1 MSGVLTHLIYTE
13 YEQKEDRKMK
23 HTSRC
28 FLLALAWGCAIVP
41 LAAQQVYT
49 LDQCV
54 EQALRNNARTKNAAN
69 DLGMAEQQRKAAFTK
84 YFPTI
89 SATGMG
95 FLADRSLMQIDMA
108 RGMSMKLLKNGLMG
122 GVNASLPLFAGG
134 QIVQGNQLAKVN
146 VEKYRLLGRQAENEV
161 RLTAEQYFWQVAML
175 KEKLRTLGVVESQL
189 AEIHKDVDA
198 AVSAGI
204 TNRNDLLQV
213 QLRQNDTRST
223 RINVENA
230 LALSRR
236 LLAQY
241 IGTPGDSVDVAFQVT
256 DSLPPSPEWIYRSP
270 EASLILTPEYNLLQ
284 AQLKASKIE
293 HKISIGKNLPTVAIG
308 GGFMHDNLS
317 DRSKPFWMGF
327 ATVSIPLSGWW
338 EGSHDMK
345 RARLAV
351 RNNENSLRDGSEL
364 LIINMQNTWNAM
376 NDAYKQVEIAV
387 ESIGQ
392 ASENLRLQTDYY
404 QAGTCTMSD
413 LLEAQ
418 ALYQQSRDKYVE
430 SYAQYEVKKREY
442 LQATGR

>member
-1 MSGVLTHLIYTE
+1 MTAPI
-13 YEQKEDRKMK
+13 
-23 HTSRC
+23 
-28 FLLALAWGCAIVP
+28 
-41 LAAQQVYT
+41 AAQQVYT

-54 EQALRNNARTKNAAN
+54 EQALRNNARMQNAQN
-69 DLGMAEQQRKAAFTK
+69 ELGMAEQQRKSAFTK
-84 YFPTI
+84 YFPTV
-89 SATGMG
+89 SATGIG
-95 FLADRSLMQIDMA
+95 FMADKDLLQMDVA
-108 RGMSMKLLKNGLMG
+108 PGMSMKLLKNGLMG
-122 GVNASLPLFAGG
+122 GVNATLPLFTGG

-161 RLTAEQYFWQVAML
+161 RLTTEQYFWQVAML
-175 KEKLRTLGVVESQL
+175 KEKLRTLSVVESQL
-189 AEIHKDVDA
+189 AGMHKDVDA

-230 LALSRR
+230 LTLSRR

-241 IGTPGDSVDVAFQVT
+241 IGTPDDSVDVAFAVS
-256 DSLPPSPEWIYRSP
+256 DSLPPSPLGLYRAP
-270 EASLILTPEYNLLQ
+270 EASLVLTPEYNLLQ
-284 AQLKASKIE
+284 AQ
-293 HKISIGKNLPTVAIG
+293 HKMSVGKNLPTVAIG

-317 DRSKPFWMGF
+317 DRHKPFWMGF

-338 EGSHDMK
+338 EGSHNMK
-345 RARLAV
+345 RSRLAV
-351 RNNENSLRDGSEL
+351 RNNENNLRDGSEL
-364 LIINMQNTWNAM
+364 LVINMQNTWNALT
-376 NDAYKQVEIAV
+376 DAYKQVQIAI

-392 ASENLRLQTDYY
+392 ATENLRLQTDYY
-404 QAGTCTMSD
+404 HAGTCTMSD

-418 ALYQQSRDKYVE
+418 TLYQQSRDKYVE

>member
-1 MSGVLTHLIYTE
+1 MALTWSCTI
-13 YEQKEDRKMK
+13 
-23 HTSRC
+23 
-28 FLLALAWGCAIVP
+28 AP

-54 EQALRNNARTKNAAN
+54 ENALRNNARMQNASN
-69 DLGMAEQQRKAAFTK
+69 DLGMAEQQRQAAFTK
-84 YFPTI
+84 YFPTV
-89 SATGMG
+89 STTGIG
-95 FLADRSLMQIDMA
+95 FMADKDLMQINVA
-108 RGMSMKLLKNGLMG
+108 EGMSMKLLKNGLMG
-122 GVNASLPLFAGG
+122 GVNASLPLFTGG

>member
-1 MSGVLTHLIYTE
+1 MT
-13 YEQKEDRKMK
+13 
-23 HTSRC
+23 
-28 FLLALAWGCAIVP
+28 AP

-54 EQALRNNARTKNAAN
+54 EQALRNNARMQNAQN
-69 DLGMAEQQRKAAFTK
+69 ELGMAEQQRKSAFTK
-84 YFPTI
+84 YFPTV
-89 SATGMG
+89 SATGIG
-95 FLADRSLMQIDMA
+95 FMADKDLLQMDVA
-108 RGMSMKLLKNGLMG
+108 PGMSMKLLKNGLMG
-122 GVNASLPLFAGG
+122 GVNATLPLFTGG

-161 RLTAEQYFWQVAML
+161 RLTTEQYFWQVAML
-175 KEKLRTLGVVESQL
+175 KEKLRTLSVVESQL
-189 AEIHKDVDA
+189 AGMHKDVDA

-230 LALSRR
+230 LTLSRR

-241 IGTPGDSVDVAFQVT
+241 IGTPDDSVDVAFAVS
-256 DSLPPSPEWIYRSP
+256 DSLPPSPLGLYRAP
-270 EASLILTPEYNLLQ
+270 EASLVLTPEYNLLQ
-284 AQLKASKIE
+284 AQLKASHIE
-293 HKISIGKNLPTVAIG
+293 HKMSVGKNLPTVAIG

-317 DRSKPFWMGF
+317 DRHKPFWMGF

-338 EGSHDMK
+338 EGSHNMK
-345 RARLAV
+345 RSRLAV
-351 RNNENSLRDGSEL
+351 RNNENNLRDGSEL
-364 LIINMQNTWNAM
+364 LVINMQNTWNALT
-376 NDAYKQVEIAV
+376 DAYKQVQIAI

-392 ASENLRLQTDYY
+392 ATENLRLQTDYY
-404 QAGTCTMSD
+404 HAGTCTMSD
-413 LLEAQ
+413 LFEAQ
-418 ALYQQSRDKYVE
+418 TLYQQSRDKYVE

>member
-1 MSGVLTHLIYTE
+1 
-13 YEQKEDRKMK
+13 MK
-23 HTSRC
+23 HTCKC
-28 FLLALAWGCAIVP
+28 FLWALAWSCTIAP
-41 LAAQQVYT
+41 LAAQQTYT
-49 LDQCV
+49 LDECI
-54 EQALRNNARTKNAAN
+54 ENALHNNARIQNAKN
-69 DLGMAEQQRKAAFTK
+69 DLGMAEQQRQAAFTK
-84 YFPTI
+84 YFPTV

-95 FLADRSLMQIDMA
+95 FMADKDLLRMDVA
-108 RGMSMKLLKNGLMG
+108 PGMSMKLLKNGLMG

-418 ALYQQSRDKYVE
+418 ALYQQSRDK
-430 SYAQYEVKKREY
+430 
-442 LQATGR
+442 

>member
-1 MSGVLTHLIYTE
+1 MT
-13 YEQKEDRKMK
+13 
-23 HTSRC
+23 
-28 FLLALAWGCAIVP
+28 AP

-54 EQALRNNARTKNAAN
+54 EQALRNNARMQNAQN
-69 DLGMAEQQRKAAFTK
+69 ELGMAEQQRKSAFTK
-84 YFPTI
+84 YFPTV
-89 SATGMG
+89 SATGIG
-95 FLADRSLMQIDMA
+95 FMADKDLLQMDVA
-108 RGMSMKLLKNGLMG
+108 PGMSMKLLKNGLMG
-122 GVNASLPLFAGG
+122 GVNATLPLFTGG

-161 RLTAEQYFWQVAML
+161 RLTTEQYFWQVAML
-175 KEKLRTLGVVESQL
+175 KEKLRTLSVVESQL
-189 AEIHKDVDA
+189 TGMHKDVDA

-230 LALSRR
+230 LTLSRR

-241 IGTPGDSVDVAFQVT
+241 IGTPDDSVDVAFAVS
-256 DSLPPSPEWIYRSP
+256 DSLPPSPLGLYRAP
-270 EASLILTPEYNLLQ
+270 EASLVLTPEYNLLQ
-284 AQLKASKIE
+284 AQLKASHIE
-293 HKISIGKNLPTVAIG
+293 HKMSVGKNLPTVAIG

-317 DRSKPFWMGF
+317 DRHKPFWMGF

-338 EGSHDMK
+338 EGSHNMK
-345 RARLAV
+345 RSRLAV
-351 RNNENSLRDGSEL
+351 RNNENNLRDGSEL
-364 LIINMQNTWNAM
+364 LVINMQNTWNALT
-376 NDAYKQVEIAV
+376 DAYKQVQIAI

-392 ASENLRLQTDYY
+392 ATENLRLQTDYY
-404 QAGTCTMSD
+404 HAGTCTMSD

-418 ALYQQSRDKYVE
+418 TLYQQSRDKYVE

>member
-1 MSGVLTHLIYTE
+1 MAA
-13 YEQKEDRKMK
+13 Q
-23 HTSRC
+23 
-28 FLLALAWGCAIVP
+28 

-54 EQALRNNARTKNAAN
+54 EQALRNNARMQNAQN
-69 DLGMAEQQRKAAFTK
+69 ELGMAEQQRKSAFTK
-84 YFPTI
+84 YFPTV
-89 SATGMG
+89 SATGIG
-95 FLADRSLMQIDMA
+95 FMADKDLLQMDVA
-108 RGMSMKLLKNGLMG
+108 PGMSMKLLKNGLMG
-122 GVNASLPLFAGG
+122 GVNATLPLFTGG

-161 RLTAEQYFWQVAML
+161 RLTTEQYFWQVAML
-175 KEKLRTLGVVESQL
+175 KEKLRTLSVVESQL
-189 AEIHKDVDA
+189 AGMHKDVDA

-230 LALSRR
+230 LTLSRR

-241 IGTPGDSVDVAFQVT
+241 IGTPDDSVDVAFAVS
-256 DSLPPSPEWIYRSP
+256 DSLPPSPLGLYRAP
-270 EASLILTPEYNLLQ
+270 EASLVLTPEYNLLQ
-284 AQLKASKIE
+284 AQLKASHIE
-293 HKISIGKNLPTVAIG
+293 HKMSVGKNLPTVAIG

-317 DRSKPFWMGF
+317 DRHKPFWMGF

-338 EGSHDMK
+338 EGSHNMK
-345 RARLAV
+345 RSRLAV
-351 RNNENSLRDGSEL
+351 RNNENNLRDGSEL
-364 LIINMQNTWNAM
+364 LVINMQNTWNALT
-376 NDAYKQVEIAV
+376 DAYKQVQIAI

-392 ASENLRLQTDYY
+392 ATENLRLQTDYY
-404 QAGTCTMSD
+404 HAGTCTMSD

-418 ALYQQSRDKYVE
+418 TLYQQSRDKYVE

>member
-1 MSGVLTHLIYTE
+1 MT
-13 YEQKEDRKMK
+13 
-23 HTSRC
+23 
-28 FLLALAWGCAIVP
+28 AP

-54 EQALRNNARTKNAAN
+54 EQALRNNARMQNAQN
-69 DLGMAEQQRKAAFTK
+69 ELGMAEQQRKSAFTK
-84 YFPTI
+84 YFPTV
-89 SATGMG
+89 SATGIG
-95 FLADRSLMQIDMA
+95 FMADKDLLQMDVA
-108 RGMSMKLLKNGLMG
+108 PGMSMKLLKNGLVG
-122 GVNASLPLFAGG
+122 GVNATLPLFTGG

-161 RLTAEQYFWQVAML
+161 RLTTEQYFWQVAML
-175 KEKLRTLGVVESQL
+175 KEKLRTLSVVESQL
-189 AEIHKDVDA
+189 AGMHKDVDA

-230 LALSRR
+230 LTLSRR

-241 IGTPGDSVDVAFQVT
+241 IGTPDDSVDVAFAVS
-256 DSLPPSPEWIYRSP
+256 DSLPPSPLGLYRAP
-270 EASLILTPEYNLLQ
+270 EASLVLTPEYNLLQ
-284 AQLKASKIE
+284 AQLKASHIE
-293 HKISIGKNLPTVAIG
+293 HKMSVGKNLPTVAIG

-317 DRSKPFWMGF
+317 DRHKPFWMGF

-338 EGSHDMK
+338 EGSHNMK
-345 RARLAV
+345 RSRLAV
-351 RNNENSLRDGSEL
+351 RNNENNLRDGSEL
-364 LIINMQNTWNAM
+364 LVINMQNTWNALT
-376 NDAYKQVEIAV
+376 DAYKQVQIAI

-392 ASENLRLQTDYY
+392 ATENLRLQTDYY
-404 QAGTCTMSD
+404 HAGTCTMSD

-418 ALYQQSRDKYVE
+418 TLYQQSRDKYVE

>member
-1 MSGVLTHLIYTE
+1 
-13 YEQKEDRKMK
+13 MK
-23 HTSRC
+23 HTSKC
-28 FLLALAWGCAIVP
+28 FLLALTWSCTIAP

-54 EQALRNNARTKNAAN
+54 ENALRNNARMQNASN
-69 DLGMAEQQRKAAFTK
+69 DLGMAEQQRQAAFTK
-84 YFPTI
+84 YFPTV
-89 SATGMG
+89 STTGIG
-95 FLADRSLMQIDMA
+95 FMADKDLMQINVA
-108 RGMSMKLLKNGLMG
+108 EGMSMKLLKNGLMG
-122 GVNASLPLFAGG
+122 GVNASLPLFTGG

>member
-1 MSGVLTHLIYTE
+1 MT
-13 YEQKEDRKMK
+13 
-23 HTSRC
+23 
-28 FLLALAWGCAIVP
+28 AP

-54 EQALRNNARTKNAAN
+54 EQALRNNARMQNAQN
-69 DLGMAEQQRKAAFTK
+69 ELGMAEQQRKSAFTK
-84 YFPTI
+84 YFPTV
-89 SATGMG
+89 SATGIG
-95 FLADRSLMQIDMA
+95 FMADKDLLQMDVA
-108 RGMSMKLLKNGLMG
+108 PGMSMKLLKNGLMG
-122 GVNASLPLFAGG
+122 GVNATLPLFTGG

-161 RLTAEQYFWQVAML
+161 RLTTEQYFWQVAML
-175 KEKLRTLGVVESQL
+175 KEKLRTLSVVESQL
-189 AEIHKDVDA
+189 AGMHKDVDA

-230 LALSRR
+230 LTLSRR

-241 IGTPGDSVDVAFQVT
+241 IGTPDDSVDVAFAVS
-256 DSLPPSPEWIYRSP
+256 DSLPPSPLGLYRAP
-270 EASLILTPEYNLLQ
+270 EASLVLTPEYNLLQ
-284 AQLKASKIE
+284 AQLKASHIE
-293 HKISIGKNLPTVAIG
+293 HKMSVGKNLPTVAIG

-317 DRSKPFWMGF
+317 DRHKPFWMGF

-338 EGSHDMK
+338 EGSHNMK
-345 RARLAV
+345 RSRLAV
-351 RNNENSLRDGSEL
+351 RNNENNLRDGSEL
-364 LIINMQNTWNAM
+364 LVINMQNTWNALT
-376 NDAYKQVEIAV
+376 DAYKQVQIAI

-392 ASENLRLQTDYY
+392 ATENLRLQTDYY
-404 QAGTCTMSD
+404 HAGTCTMSD
-413 LLEAQ
+413 LIEAQ
-418 ALYQQSRDKYVE
+418 TLYQQSRDKYVE

>member
-1 MSGVLTHLIYTE
+1 MT
-13 YEQKEDRKMK
+13 
-23 HTSRC
+23 
-28 FLLALAWGCAIVP
+28 AP

-54 EQALRNNARTKNAAN
+54 EQALRNNARMQNAQN
-69 DLGMAEQQRKAAFTK
+69 ELGMAEQQRKSAFTK
-84 YFPTI
+84 YFPTV
-89 SATGMG
+89 SATGIG
-95 FLADRSLMQIDMA
+95 FMADKDLLQMDVA
-108 RGMSMKLLKNGLMG
+108 PGMSMKLLKNGLMG
-122 GVNASLPLFAGG
+122 GVNATLPLFTGG

-161 RLTAEQYFWQVAML
+161 RLTTEQYFWQVAML
-175 KEKLRTLGVVESQL
+175 KEKLRTLSVVESQL
-189 AEIHKDVDA
+189 AGMHKDVDA

-230 LALSRR
+230 LTLSRR

-241 IGTPGDSVDVAFQVT
+241 IGTPDDSVDVAFAVS
-256 DSLPPSPEWIYRSP
+256 DSLPPSPLGLYRAP
-270 EASLILTPEYNLLQ
+270 EASLVLTPEYNLLQ
-284 AQLKASKIE
+284 AQLKASHIE
-293 HKISIGKNLPTVAIG
+293 HKMSVGKNLPTVAIG

-317 DRSKPFWMGF
+317 DRHKPFWMGF

-338 EGSHDMK
+338 EGSHNMK
-345 RARLAV
+345 RSRLTV
-351 RNNENSLRDGSEL
+351 RNNENNLRDGSEL
-364 LIINMQNTWNAM
+364 LVINMQNTWNALT
-376 NDAYKQVEIAV
+376 DAYKQVQIAI

-392 ASENLRLQTDYY
+392 ATENLRLQTDYY
-404 QAGTCTMSD
+404 HAGTCTMSD

-418 ALYQQSRDKYVE
+418 TLYQQSRDKYVE

>member
-1 MSGVLTHLIYTE
+1 
-13 YEQKEDRKMK
+13 MK
-23 HTSRC
+23 HTSKC
-28 FLLALAWGCAIVP
+28 FLLALAWICTIAP

-49 LDQCV
+49 LDECI
-54 EQALRNNARTKNAAN
+54 ENALHNNARIQNAVN
-69 DLGMAEQQRKAAFTK
+69 DISMAEQQRQAAFTK
-84 YFPTI
+84 YFPTV

-95 FLADRSLMQIDMA
+95 FMADKDLLRMDVA
-108 RGMSMKLLKNGLMG
+108 PGMSMKLLKNGLMG

-134 QIVQGNQLAKVN
+134 RIVQGNQLAKVN

-161 RLTAEQYFWQVAML
+161 RLTAERYFWQVAML
-175 KEKLRTLGVVESQL
+175 KEKLRTLDVVESQL

-213 QLRQNDTRST
+213 NLKQNDTRST

-241 IGTPGDSVDVAFQVT
+241 IGVASDSVDIDFHVV

-345 RARLAV
+345 RASLTV

-364 LIINMQNTWNAM
+364 FIINMQNTWNAM
-376 NDAYKQVEIAV
+376 SDAYKQVEIAM

>member
-1 MSGVLTHLIYTE
+1 MT
-13 YEQKEDRKMK
+13 
-23 HTSRC
+23 
-28 FLLALAWGCAIVP
+28 AP

-54 EQALRNNARTKNAAN
+54 EQALRNNARMQNAQN
-69 DLGMAEQQRKAAFTK
+69 ELGMAEQQRKSAFTK
-84 YFPTI
+84 YFPTV
-89 SATGMG
+89 SATGIG
-95 FLADRSLMQIDMA
+95 FMADKDLLQMDVA
-108 RGMSMKLLKNGLMG
+108 PGMSMKLLKNGLMG
-122 GVNASLPLFAGG
+122 GVNATLPLFTGG

-161 RLTAEQYFWQVAML
+161 RLTTEQYFWQVAML
-175 KEKLRTLGVVESQL
+175 KEKLRTLNVVESQL
-189 AEIHKDVDA
+189 AGMHKDVDA

-230 LALSRR
+230 LTLSRR

-241 IGTPGDSVDVAFQVT
+241 IGTPDDNVDVTFVVS
-256 DSLPPSPEWIYRSP
+256 DSLPPSPLGLYRAP
-270 EASLILTPEYNLLQ
+270 EASLVLTPEYNLLQ
-284 AQLKASKIE
+284 AQLKASHIE
-293 HKISIGKNLPTVAIG
+293 HKMSVGKNLPTVAIG

-317 DRSKPFWMGF
+317 DRHKPFWMGF

-338 EGSHDMK
+338 EGSHNMK
-345 RARLAV
+345 RSRLAV
-351 RNNENSLRDGSEL
+351 RNNENNLRDGSEL
-364 LIINMQNTWNAM
+364 LVINMQNTWNALT
-376 NDAYKQVEIAV
+376 DAYKQVQIAI

-392 ASENLRLQTDYY
+392 ATENLRLQTDYY
-404 QAGTCTMSD
+404 HAGTCTMSD

-418 ALYQQSRDKYVE
+418 TLYQQSRDKYVE

>member
-1 MSGVLTHLIYTE
+1 MT
-13 YEQKEDRKMK
+13 
-23 HTSRC
+23 
-28 FLLALAWGCAIVP
+28 AP

-54 EQALRNNARTKNAAN
+54 EQALRNNARMQNAQN
-69 DLGMAEQQRKAAFTK
+69 ELGMAEQQRKSAFTK
-84 YFPTI
+84 YFPTV
-89 SATGMG
+89 SATGIG
-95 FLADRSLMQIDMA
+95 FMADKDLLQMDVA
-108 RGMSMKLLKNGLMG
+108 PGMSMKLLKNGLMG
-122 GVNASLPLFAGG
+122 GVNATLPLFTGG

-161 RLTAEQYFWQVAML
+161 RLTTEQYFWQVAML
-175 KEKLRTLGVVESQL
+175 KEKLRTLRVVESQL
-189 AEIHKDVDA
+189 AGMHKDVDA

-230 LALSRR
+230 LTLSRR

-241 IGTPGDSVDVAFQVT
+241 IGTPDDSVDVAFAVS
-256 DSLPPSPEWIYRSP
+256 DSLPPSPLGLYRAP
-270 EASLILTPEYNLLQ
+270 EASLVLTPEYNLLQ
-284 AQLKASKIE
+284 TQLKASHIE
-293 HKISIGKNLPTVAIG
+293 HKMSVGKNLPTVAIG

-317 DRSKPFWMGF
+317 DRHKPFWMGF

-338 EGSHDMK
+338 EGSHNMK
-345 RARLAV
+345 RSRLAV
-351 RNNENSLRDGSEL
+351 RNNENNLRDGSEL
-364 LIINMQNTWNAM
+364 LVINMQNTWNALT
-376 NDAYKQVEIAV
+376 DAYKQVQIAI

-392 ASENLRLQTDYY
+392 ATENLRLQTDYY
-404 QAGTCTMSD
+404 HAGTCTMSD

-418 ALYQQSRDKYVE
+418 TLYQQSRDKYVE

>member
-1 MSGVLTHLIYTE
+1 M
-13 YEQKEDRKMK
+13 
-23 HTSRC
+23 
-28 FLLALAWGCAIVP
+28 AAP

-54 EQALRNNARTKNAAN
+54 EQALRNNARMQNAQN
-69 DLGMAEQQRKAAFTK
+69 ELGMAEQQRKSAFTK
-84 YFPTI
+84 YFPTV
-89 SATGMG
+89 SATGIG
-95 FLADRSLMQIDMA
+95 FMADKDLLQMDVA
-108 RGMSMKLLKNGLMG
+108 PGMSMKLLKNGLMG
-122 GVNASLPLFAGG
+122 GVNATLPLFTGG

-161 RLTAEQYFWQVAML
+161 RLTTEQYFWQVAML
-175 KEKLRTLGVVESQL
+175 KEKLRTLNVVESQL
-189 AEIHKDVDA
+189 AGMHKDVDA

-230 LALSRR
+230 LTLSRR

-241 IGTPGDSVDVAFQVT
+241 IGTPDDNVDVTFVVS
-256 DSLPPSPEWIYRSP
+256 DSLPPSPLGLYRAP
-270 EASLILTPEYNLLQ
+270 EASLVLTPEYNLLQ
-284 AQLKASKIE
+284 AQLKASHIE
-293 HKISIGKNLPTVAIG
+293 HKMSVGKNLPTVAIG

-317 DRSKPFWMGF
+317 DRHKPFWMGF
-327 ATVSIPLSGWW
+327 ATVSIPLSGWC
-338 EGSHDMK
+338 EGSHNMK
-345 RARLAV
+345 QSRLAV
-351 RNNENSLRDGSEL
+351 RNNENNLRDGSEL
-364 LIINMQNTWNAM
+364 LVINMQNTWNALT
-376 NDAYKQVEIAV
+376 DAYKQVQIAI

-392 ASENLRLQTDYY
+392 ATENLRLQTDYY
-404 QAGTCTMSD
+404 HAGTCTMSD

-418 ALYQQSRDKYVE
+418 TLYQQSRDKYVE

>member
-1 MSGVLTHLIYTE
+1 MT
-13 YEQKEDRKMK
+13 
-23 HTSRC
+23 
-28 FLLALAWGCAIVP
+28 AP
-41 LAAQQVYT
+41 LSAQQVYT

-54 EQALRNNARTKNAAN
+54 EQALRNNARMQNAQN
-69 DLGMAEQQRKAAFTK
+69 ELGMAEQQRKSAFTK
-84 YFPTI
+84 YFPTV
-89 SATGMG
+89 SATGIG
-95 FLADRSLMQIDMA
+95 FMADKDLLQMDVA
-108 RGMSMKLLKNGLMG
+108 PGMSMKLLKNGLMG
-122 GVNASLPLFAGG
+122 GVNATLPLFTGG

-161 RLTAEQYFWQVAML
+161 RLTTEQYFWQVAML
-175 KEKLRTLGVVESQL
+175 KEKLRTLSVVESQL
-189 AEIHKDVDA
+189 AGMHKDVDA

-230 LALSRR
+230 LTLSRR

-241 IGTPGDSVDVAFQVT
+241 IGTPDDSVDVAFAVS
-256 DSLPPSPEWIYRSP
+256 DSLPPSPLGLYRAP
-270 EASLILTPEYNLLQ
+270 EASLVLTPEYNLLQ
-284 AQLKASKIE
+284 AQLKASHIE
-293 HKISIGKNLPTVAIG
+293 HKMSVGKNLPTVAIG

-317 DRSKPFWMGF
+317 DRHKPFWMGF

-338 EGSHDMK
+338 EGSHNMK
-345 RARLAV
+345 RSRLAV
-351 RNNENSLRDGSEL
+351 RNNENNLRDGSEL
-364 LIINMQNTWNAM
+364 LVINMQNTWNALT
-376 NDAYKQVEIAV
+376 DAYKQVQIAI

-392 ASENLRLQTDYY
+392 ATENLRLQTDYY
-404 QAGTCTMSD
+404 HAGTCTMSD

-418 ALYQQSRDKYVE
+418 TLYQQSRDKYVE

>member
-1 MSGVLTHLIYTE
+1 MTAPI
-13 YEQKEDRKMK
+13 
-23 HTSRC
+23 
-28 FLLALAWGCAIVP
+28 
-41 LAAQQVYT
+41 AAQQVYT

-54 EQALRNNARTKNAAN
+54 EQALRNNARMQNAQN
-69 DLGMAEQQRKAAFTK
+69 ELGMAEQQRKSAFTK
-84 YFPTI
+84 YFPTV
-89 SATGMG
+89 SATGIG
-95 FLADRSLMQIDMA
+95 FMADKDLLQMDVA
-108 RGMSMKLLKNGLMG
+108 PGMSMKLLKNGLMG
-122 GVNASLPLFAGG
+122 GVNATLPLFTGG

-161 RLTAEQYFWQVAML
+161 RLTTEQYFWQVAML
-175 KEKLRTLGVVESQL
+175 KEKLRTLSVVESQL
-189 AEIHKDVDA
+189 AGMHKDVDA

-230 LALSRR
+230 LTLSRR

-241 IGTPGDSVDVAFQVT
+241 IGTPDDSVDVAFAVS
-256 DSLPPSPEWIYRSP
+256 DSLPPSPLGLYRAP
-270 EASLILTPEYNLLQ
+270 EASLVLTPEYNLLQ
-284 AQLKASKIE
+284 AQLKASHIE
-293 HKISIGKNLPTVAIG
+293 HKMSVGKNLPTVAIG

-317 DRSKPFWMGF
+317 DRHKPFWMGF

-338 EGSHDMK
+338 EGSHNMK
-345 RARLAV
+345 RSRLAV
-351 RNNENSLRDGSEL
+351 RNNENNLRDGSEL
-364 LIINMQNTWNAM
+364 LVINMQNTWNALT
-376 NDAYKQVEIAV
+376 DAYKQVQIAI

-392 ASENLRLQTDYY
+392 ATENLRLQTDYY
-404 QAGTCTMSD
+404 HAGTCTMSD

-418 ALYQQSRDKYVE
+418 TLYQQSRDKYVE

>member
-1 MSGVLTHLIYTE
+1 M
-13 YEQKEDRKMK
+13 
-23 HTSRC
+23 
-28 FLLALAWGCAIVP
+28 AAP

-54 EQALRNNARTKNAAN
+54 EQALRNNARMQNAQN
-69 DLGMAEQQRKAAFTK
+69 ELGMAEQQRKSAFTK
-84 YFPTI
+84 YFPTV
-89 SATGMG
+89 SATGIG
-95 FLADRSLMQIDMA
+95 FMADKDLLQMDVA
-108 RGMSMKLLKNGLMG
+108 PGMSMKLLKNGLMG
-122 GVNASLPLFAGG
+122 GVNATLPLFTGG

-161 RLTAEQYFWQVAML
+161 RLTTEQYFWQVAML
-175 KEKLRTLGVVESQL
+175 KEKLRTLSVVESQL
-189 AEIHKDVDA
+189 AGMHKDVDA

-230 LALSRR
+230 LTLSRR

-241 IGTPGDSVDVAFQVT
+241 IGTPDDSVDVAFAVS
-256 DSLPPSPEWIYRSP
+256 DSLPPSPLGLYRAP
-270 EASLILTPEYNLLQ
+270 EASLVLTPEYNLLQ
-284 AQLKASKIE
+284 AQLKASHIE
-293 HKISIGKNLPTVAIG
+293 HKMSVGKNLPTVAIG

-317 DRSKPFWMGF
+317 DRHKPFWMGF

-338 EGSHDMK
+338 EGSHNMK
-345 RARLAV
+345 RSRLAV
-351 RNNENSLRDGSEL
+351 RNNENNLRDGSEL
-364 LIINMQNTWNAM
+364 LVINMQNTWNALT
-376 NDAYKQVEIAV
+376 DAYKQVQIAI

-392 ASENLRLQTDYY
+392 ATENLRLQTDYY
-404 QAGTCTMSD
+404 HAGTCTMSD

-418 ALYQQSRDKYVE
+418 TLYQQSRDKYVE

>member
-1 MSGVLTHLIYTE
+1 
-13 YEQKEDRKMK
+13 MK
-23 HTSRC
+23 HTSKC
-28 FLLALAWGCAIVP
+28 FLWALAWSCTIAP
-41 LAAQQVYT
+41 LAAQQTYT
-49 LDQCV
+49 LDECI
-54 EQALRNNARTKNAAN
+54 ENALHNNARIQNAKN
-69 DLGMAEQQRKAAFTK
+69 DLGMAEQQRQAAFTK
-84 YFPTI
+84 YFPTV

-95 FLADRSLMQIDMA
+95 FMADKDLLRMDVA
-108 RGMSMKLLKNGLMG
+108 PGMSMKLLKNGLMG

>member
-1 MSGVLTHLIYTE
+1 M
-13 YEQKEDRKMK
+13 R
-23 HTSRC
+23 HTSKYI
-28 FLLALAWGCAIVP
+28 LLLCAWSLTALP
-41 LAAQQVYT
+41 LAAQQTYT
-49 LDQCV
+49 LDECV
-54 EQALRNNARTKNAAN
+54 EQALRNNARMKNAAN
-69 DLGMAEQQRKAAFTK
+69 DLGMAEQQRKGTFTK
-84 YFPTI
+84 YFPTV

-95 FLADRSLMQIDMA
+95 FMADKNLLKMDVA
-108 RGMSMKLLKNGLMG
+108 PGMSMKMLKNGLMG
-122 GVNASLPLFAGG
+122 GVNASLPLFTGG

-161 RLTAEQYFWQVAML
+161 RLTTEQYFWQVAML
-175 KEKLRTLGVVESQL
+175 KEKLRTLSVVESQL

-230 LALSRR
+230 LEL
-236 LLAQY
+236 
-241 IGTPGDSVDVAFQVT
+241 
-256 DSLPPSPEWIYRSP
+256 YRTP
-270 EASLILTPEYNLLQ
+270 EASLALTPEYNLLQ
-284 AQLKASKIE
+284 ARLKASRIE
-293 HKISIGKNLPTVAIG
+293 RKISVGRNLPTVAIG

-327 ATVSIPLSGWW
+327 ATVSVPLSGWW

-351 RNNENSLRDGSEL
+351 RNDENSLRDGSEL
-364 LIINMQNTWNAM
+364 LVINMQNTWNAVT
-376 NDAYKQVEIAV
+376 DAYKQVQIAI

-392 ASENLRLQTDYY
+392 AAENLRLQTDYY
-404 QAGTCTMSD
+404 HAGTCTMSD

-418 ALYQQSRDKYVE
+418 TLYQQSRDKYVE
-430 SYAQYEVKKREY
+430 SYAQYEVKKWEY

>member
-1 MSGVLTHLIYTE
+1 MTAPI
-13 YEQKEDRKMK
+13 
-23 HTSRC
+23 
-28 FLLALAWGCAIVP
+28 
-41 LAAQQVYT
+41 AAQQVYT

-54 EQALRNNARTKNAAN
+54 EQALRNNARMQNAQN
-69 DLGMAEQQRKAAFTK
+69 ELGMAEQQRKSAFTK
-84 YFPTI
+84 YFPTV
-89 SATGMG
+89 SSTGIG
-95 FLADRSLMQIDMA
+95 FMADKDLLQMDVA
-108 RGMSMKLLKNGLMG
+108 PGMSMKLLKNGLMG
-122 GVNASLPLFAGG
+122 GVNATLPLFTGG

-161 RLTAEQYFWQVAML
+161 RLTTEQYFWQVAML
-175 KEKLRTLGVVESQL
+175 KEKLRTLSVVESQL
-189 AEIHKDVDA
+189 AGMHKDVDA

-230 LALSRR
+230 LTLSRR

-241 IGTPGDSVDVAFQVT
+241 IGTPDDSVDVAFAVS
-256 DSLPPSPEWIYRSP
+256 DSLPPSPLGLYRAP
-270 EASLILTPEYNLLQ
+270 EASLVLTPEYNLLQ
-284 AQLKASKIE
+284 AQLKASHIE
-293 HKISIGKNLPTVAIG
+293 HKMSVGKNLPTVAIG

-317 DRSKPFWMGF
+317 DRHKPFWMGF

-338 EGSHDMK
+338 EGSHNMK
-345 RARLAV
+345 RSRLAV
-351 RNNENSLRDGSEL
+351 RNNENNLRDGSEL
-364 LIINMQNTWNAM
+364 LVINMQNTWNALT
-376 NDAYKQVEIAV
+376 DAYKQVQIAI

-392 ASENLRLQTDYY
+392 ATENLRLQTDYY
-404 QAGTCTMSD
+404 HAGTCTMSD

-418 ALYQQSRDKYVE
+418 TLYQQSRDKYVE

>member
-1 MSGVLTHLIYTE
+1 
-13 YEQKEDRKMK
+13 MK
-23 HTSRC
+23 HVSKC
-28 FLLALAWGCAIVP
+28 FLWALAWSCTIAP

-49 LDQCV
+49 LDECI
-54 EQALRNNARTKNAAN
+54 ENALHNNARIQNAAN
-69 DLGMAEQQRKAAFTK
+69 DISMAEQQRQAAFTK
-84 YFPTI
+84 YFPTV

-95 FLADRSLMQIDMA
+95 FMADKNLLRMDVA
-108 RGMSMKLLKNGLMG
+108 PGMSMKLLKNGLMG

>member
-1 MSGVLTHLIYTE
+1 MT
-13 YEQKEDRKMK
+13 
-23 HTSRC
+23 
-28 FLLALAWGCAIVP
+28 AP

-54 EQALRNNARTKNAAN
+54 EQALRNNARMQNAQN
-69 DLGMAEQQRKAAFTK
+69 ELGMAEQQRKSAFTK
-84 YFPTI
+84 YFPTV
-89 SATGMG
+89 SATGIG
-95 FLADRSLMQIDMA
+95 FMADKDLLQMDVA
-108 RGMSMKLLKNGLMG
+108 PGMSMKLLKNGLMG
-122 GVNASLPLFAGG
+122 GVNATLPLFTGG

-161 RLTAEQYFWQVAML
+161 RLTTEQYFWQVAML
-175 KEKLRTLGVVESQL
+175 KEKLRTLNVVESQL
-189 AEIHKDVDA
+189 AGMHKDVDA

-230 LALSRR
+230 LTLSRR

-241 IGTPGDSVDVAFQVT
+241 IGTPDDSVDVAFAVS
-256 DSLPPSPEWIYRSP
+256 DSLPPSPLGLYRAP
-270 EASLILTPEYNLLQ
+270 EASLVLTPEYNLLQ
-284 AQLKASKIE
+284 AQLKASHIE
-293 HKISIGKNLPTVAIG
+293 HKMSVGKNLPTVAIG

-317 DRSKPFWMGF
+317 DRHKPFWMGF

-338 EGSHDMK
+338 EGSHNMK
-345 RARLAV
+345 RSRLAV
-351 RNNENSLRDGSEL
+351 RNNENNLRDGSEL
-364 LIINMQNTWNAM
+364 LVINMQNTWNALT
-376 NDAYKQVEIAV
+376 DAYKQVQIAI

-392 ASENLRLQTDYY
+392 ATENLRLQTDYY
-404 QAGTCTMSD
+404 HAGTCTMSD

-418 ALYQQSRDKYVE
+418 TLYQQSRDKYVE

>member
-1 MSGVLTHLIYTE
+1 M
-13 YEQKEDRKMK
+13 
-23 HTSRC
+23 
-28 FLLALAWGCAIVP
+28 ALAWCGTAAP

-49 LDQCV
+49 LDECI
-54 EQALRNNARTKNAAN
+54 ENALHNNARIQNAKN
-69 DLGMAEQQRKAAFTK
+69 DLGMAEQQRQAAFTK
-84 YFPTI
+84 YFPTV

-95 FLADRSLMQIDMA
+95 FMADKDLLRMDVA
-108 RGMSMKLLKNGLMG
+108 PGMSMKLLKNGLMG
-122 GVNASLPLFAGG
+122 GVNASMPLFAGG

-161 RLTAEQYFWQVAML
+161 HLTAERYFWQVAML
-175 KEKLRTLGVVESQL
+175 KEKLRTLDVVESQL

-213 QLRQNDTRST
+213 NLKQNDTRST

-241 IGTPGDSVDVAFQVT
+241 IGVASDSVDIDFHVV

-345 RARLAV
+345 RASLTV

-376 NDAYKQVEIAV
+376 SDAYKQVEIAM

>member
-1 MSGVLTHLIYTE
+1 
-13 YEQKEDRKMK
+13 MK
-23 HTSRC
+23 HTSKC
-28 FLLALAWGCAIVP
+28 FLWALAWSCTIAP

-49 LDQCV
+49 LDECI
-54 EQALRNNARTKNAAN
+54 ENALHNNARIQNAAN
-69 DLGMAEQQRKAAFTK
+69 DISMAEQQRQAAFTK
-84 YFPTI
+84 YFPTV

-95 FLADRSLMQIDMA
+95 FMADKDLLRMDVA
-108 RGMSMKLLKNGLMG
+108 PGMSMKLLKNGLMG

>member
-1 MSGVLTHLIYTE
+1 M
-13 YEQKEDRKMK
+13 
-23 HTSRC
+23 
-28 FLLALAWGCAIVP
+28 ALAWGCTAAP

-54 EQALRNNARTKNAAN
+54 ENALQNNARMQNAKNN
-69 DLGMAEQQRKAAFTK
+69 LGIATQQRQAAFTK
-84 YFPTI
+84 YFPSI

-95 FLADRSLMQIDMA
+95 FLSDKNILQMDVTQ
-108 RGMSMKLLKNGLMG
+108 GMSMKLLKNGLVG
-122 GVNASLPLFAGG
+122 GVNATLPLFTGG

-161 RLTAEQYFWQVAML
+161 RLTVEQYFWQVAML

-198 AVSAGI
+198 AVLAGV

-241 IGTPGDSVDVAFQVT
+241 IGAPDDSVDVAFHVS
-256 DSLPPSPEWIYRSP
+256 DSLPPSPEWLYRSP

-293 HKISIGKNLPTVAIG
+293 RKISIGKNLPTVAIG
-308 GGFMHDNLS
+308 GGFMHDNLA
-317 DRSKPFWMGF
+317 DRDKPFWMGF
-327 ATVSIPLSGWW
+327 ATVSIPLTGWW

-345 RARLAV
+345 RAKLAV
-351 RNNENSLRDGSEL
+351 SNNENTLRDGSQL
-364 LIINMQNTWNAM
+364 LVINMQNTWNAVT
-376 NDAYKQVEIAV
+376 DAYKQVQIAI
-387 ESIGQ
+387 ESIAQ
-392 ASENLRLQTDYY
+392 AEENLRLQTDYY

-418 ALYQQSRDKYVE
+418 TLYQQSRDKYVE

>member
-1 MSGVLTHLIYTE
+1 M
-13 YEQKEDRKMK
+13 
-23 HTSRC
+23 
-28 FLLALAWGCAIVP
+28 AAP

-54 EQALRNNARTKNAAN
+54 EQALRNNARMQNAQN
-69 DLGMAEQQRKAAFTK
+69 ELGMAEQQRKSAFTK
-84 YFPTI
+84 YFPTV
-89 SATGMG
+89 SATGIG
-95 FLADRSLMQIDMA
+95 FMADKDLLQMDVA
-108 RGMSMKLLKNGLMG
+108 PGMSMKLLKNGLMG
-122 GVNASLPLFAGG
+122 GVNATLPLFTGG

-161 RLTAEQYFWQVAML
+161 RLTTEQYFWQVAML
-175 KEKLRTLGVVESQL
+175 KEKLRTLNVVESQL
-189 AEIHKDVDA
+189 AGMHKDVDA

-230 LALSRR
+230 LTLSRR

-241 IGTPGDSVDVAFQVT
+241 IGTPDDSVDVAFAVS
-256 DSLPPSPEWIYRSP
+256 DSLPPSPLGLYRAP
-270 EASLILTPEYNLLQ
+270 EASLVLTPEYNLLQ
-284 AQLKASKIE
+284 AQLKASHIE
-293 HKISIGKNLPTVAIG
+293 HKMSVGKNLPTVAIG

-317 DRSKPFWMGF
+317 DRHKPFWMGF

-338 EGSHDMK
+338 EGSHNMK
-345 RARLAV
+345 RSRLAV
-351 RNNENSLRDGSEL
+351 RNNENNLRDGSEL
-364 LIINMQNTWNAM
+364 LVINMQNTWNALT
-376 NDAYKQVEIAV
+376 DAYKQVQIAI

-392 ASENLRLQTDYY
+392 ATENLRLQTDYY
-404 QAGTCTMSD
+404 HAGTCTMSD

-418 ALYQQSRDKYVE
+418 TLYQQSRDKYVE

>member
-1 MSGVLTHLIYTE
+1 M
-13 YEQKEDRKMK
+13 
-23 HTSRC
+23 
-28 FLLALAWGCAIVP
+28 AAP

-54 EQALRNNARTKNAAN
+54 EQALRNNARMQNAQN
-69 DLGMAEQQRKAAFTK
+69 ELGMAEQQRKSAFTK
-84 YFPTI
+84 YFPTV
-89 SATGMG
+89 SATGIG
-95 FLADRSLMQIDMA
+95 FMADKDLLQMDVA
-108 RGMSMKLLKNGLMG
+108 PGMSMKLLKNGLMG
-122 GVNASLPLFAGG
+122 GVNATLPLFTGG

-161 RLTAEQYFWQVAML
+161 RLTTEQYFWQVAML
-175 KEKLRTLGVVESQL
+175 KEKLRTLNVVESQL
-189 AEIHKDVDA
+189 AEMHKDVDA

-230 LALSRR
+230 LTLSRR

-241 IGTPGDSVDVAFQVT
+241 IGTPDDSVDVAFAVS
-256 DSLPPSPEWIYRSP
+256 DSLPPSPLGLYRAP
-270 EASLILTPEYNLLQ
+270 EASLVLTPEYNLLQ
-284 AQLKASKIE
+284 AQLKASHIE
-293 HKISIGKNLPTVAIG
+293 HKMSVGKNLPTVAIG

-317 DRSKPFWMGF
+317 DRHKPFWMGF

-338 EGSHDMK
+338 EGSHNMK
-345 RARLAV
+345 RSRLAV
-351 RNNENSLRDGSEL
+351 RNNENNLRDGSEL
-364 LIINMQNTWNAM
+364 LVINMQNTWNALT
-376 NDAYKQVEIAV
+376 DAYKQVQIAI

-392 ASENLRLQTDYY
+392 ATENLRLQTDYY
-404 QAGTCTMSD
+404 HAGTCTMSD

-418 ALYQQSRDKYVE
+418 TLYQQSRDKYVE

>member
-1 MSGVLTHLIYTE
+1 M
-13 YEQKEDRKMK
+13 
-23 HTSRC
+23 
-28 FLLALAWGCAIVP
+28 AAP

-54 EQALRNNARTKNAAN
+54 EQALRNNARMQNAQN
-69 DLGMAEQQRKAAFTK
+69 ELGMAEQQRKSAFTK
-84 YFPTI
+84 YFPTV
-89 SATGMG
+89 SATGIG
-95 FLADRSLMQIDMA
+95 FMADKDLLQMDVA
-108 RGMSMKLLKNGLMG
+108 PGMSMKLLKNGLMG
-122 GVNASLPLFAGG
+122 GVNATLPLFTGG

-161 RLTAEQYFWQVAML
+161 RLTTEQYFWQVAML
-175 KEKLRTLGVVESQL
+175 KEKLRTLNVVESQL
-189 AEIHKDVDA
+189 AGMHKDVDA

-230 LALSRR
+230 LTLSRR

-241 IGTPGDSVDVAFQVT
+241 IGTPDDNVDVTFVVS
-256 DSLPPSPEWIYRSP
+256 DSLPPSPLGLYRAP
-270 EASLILTPEYNLLQ
+270 EASLVLTPEYNLLQ
-284 AQLKASKIE
+284 AQLKASHIE
-293 HKISIGKNLPTVAIG
+293 HKMSVGKNLPTVAIG

-317 DRSKPFWMGF
+317 DRHKPFWMGF

-338 EGSHDMK
+338 EGSHNMK
-345 RARLAV
+345 RSRLAV
-351 RNNENSLRDGSEL
+351 RNNENNLRDGSEL
-364 LIINMQNTWNAM
+364 LVINMQNTWNALT
-376 NDAYKQVEIAV
+376 DAYKQVQIAI

-392 ASENLRLQTDYY
+392 ATENLRLQTDYY
-404 QAGTCTMSD
+404 HAGTCTMSD

-418 ALYQQSRDKYVE
+418 TLYQQSRDKYVE